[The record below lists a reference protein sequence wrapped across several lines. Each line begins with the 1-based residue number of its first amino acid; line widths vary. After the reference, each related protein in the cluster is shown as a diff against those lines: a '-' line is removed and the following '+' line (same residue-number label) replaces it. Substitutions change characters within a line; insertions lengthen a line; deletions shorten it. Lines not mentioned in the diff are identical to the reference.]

1 MRWNRMG
8 NYDDIKNVISTFSG
22 TERHITVPRV
32 YLELLGDF
40 NTAAFLNQLIFWSD
54 KTKRRDGFFYKTYA
68 EWEDELF
75 LSEYQVRR
83 SSKNLRDLGLIETE
97 VKRANGSPTVH
108 YKVNMEKL
116 SESILNKLKNRNQTN
131 SINDSEVSLVSLTV
145 DDTLDEQTV
154 DSNKSSNSTRA
165 PYKEII
171 EYLNEKAD
179 RKYKHSAKLNQRVIK
194 ARFNEGYDIDDFKS
208 VIDKKTTEWN
218 NDAKM
223 RDYLRPETLFGTK
236 FDRYLNEDLE
246 NKSEPWL
253 VEDNKNNPL
262 WDVSDL

>member
-1 MRWNRMG
+1 MG

-32 YLELLGDF
+32 YLEMLGDF

-108 YKVNMEKL
+108 YKVNMDEL
-116 SESILNKLKNRNQTN
+116 SVSILNKLKERNQTN
-131 SINDSEVSLVSLTV
+131 LSNDTEVSSVSLTV
-145 DDTLDEQTV
+145 DDTVDEQTV
-154 DSNKSSNSTRA
+154 DSNKSGNPTRT

-171 EYLNEKAD
+171 DYLNEKTG
-179 RKYKHSAKLNQRVIK
+179 RKYKHTAKLNRRVIK
-194 ARFNEGYDIDDFKS
+194 ARMNEGYTIEDFKT
-208 VIDKKTTEWN
+208 VIDKKT
-218 NDAKM
+218 AKWIKDKKM
-223 RDYLRPETLFGTK
+223 EEFLRPETLFGNK
-236 FDRYLNEDLE
+236 FDRYLNESNVAQ
-246 NKSEPWL
+246 NKSRE
-253 VEDNKNNPL
+253 VAEF
-262 WDVSDL
+262 

>member
-1 MRWNRMG
+1 MG

-32 YLELLGDF
+32 YLEMLGDF

-83 SSKNLRDLGLIETE
+83 SSKNLRDLGLIETK

-108 YKVNMEKL
+108 YKVNMDEL
-116 SESILNKLKNRNQTN
+116 SVSILNKLKERNQTN
-131 SINDSEVSLVSLTV
+131 LSNDTEVSLVSLTV
-145 DDTLDEQTV
+145 DDTVDEQTV
-154 DSNKSSNSTRA
+154 DSNKSGNPTRT

-171 EYLNEKAD
+171 DYLNEKTG
-179 RKYKHSAKLNQRVIK
+179 RNYKHKAKVNQRVIK
-194 ARFNEGYDIDDFKS
+194 ARMNEGYTLEDFKT
-208 VIDKKTTEWN
+208 VIDKKFDKWN
-218 NDAKM
+218 NDVKM
-223 RDYLRPETLFGTK
+223 KEFLRPETLFGPK
-236 FDRYLNEDLE
+236 FDRYLNQETE
-246 NKSEPWL
+246 SNQKSWAG
-253 VEDNKNNPL
+253 
-262 WDVSDL
+262 SDF

>member
-1 MRWNRMG
+1 MNEMG
-8 NYDDIKNVISTFSG
+8 NYDDIKSVISTFSG

-40 NTAAFLNQLIFWSD
+40 NTAAFLNQLVFWSD

-68 EWEDELF
+68 EWEDELL

-108 YKVNMEKL
+108 YKVNMDKL

-131 SINDSEVSLVSLTV
+131 LGNDSQVSLVSLTV
-145 DDTLDEQTV
+145 DDTV
-154 DSNKSSNSTRA
+154 DDNSRDNTLSRNSTRV

-171 EYLNEKAD
+171 DYLNEKTG
-179 RKYKHSAKLNQRVIK
+179 RNYKHKAKVNQRVIK
-194 ARFNEGYDIDDFKS
+194 ARMNEGYTLEDFKT
-208 VIDKKTTEWN
+208 VIDKKSVEWN
-218 NDAKM
+218 DDVKM
-223 RDYLRPETLFGTK
+223 KEYLRPETLFSTK
-236 FDRYLNEDLE
+236 FDRYLNEE
-246 NKSEPWL
+246 TKSNKKS
-253 VEDNKNNPL
+253 
-262 WDVSDL
+262 

>member
-1 MRWNRMG
+1 MG

-32 YLELLGDF
+32 YLEMLGDF

-54 KTKRRDGFFYKTYA
+54 KTRRTDGYFYKTYT
-68 EWEDELF
+68 EWNEELL

-83 SSKNLRDLGLIETE
+83 SAKILKDKGFIDTKL
-97 VKRANGSPTVH
+97 KKANGSPTLH
-108 YKVNMEKL
+108 YKVNMDKL

-131 SINDSEVSLVSLTV
+131 LSNDSEVSLVSLTV
-145 DDTLDEQTV
+145 DDTVNEQTV
-154 DSNKSSNSTRA
+154 DSNKSSNSTRT

-171 EYLNEKAD
+171 EYLNEKTG
-179 RKYKHSAKLNQRVIK
+179 RQYKYAAKLNQRVIK

>member
-1 MRWNRMG
+1 MG

-32 YLELLGDF
+32 YLEMLGDF

-83 SSKNLRDLGLIETE
+83 SSKNLKDLGLIETE

-108 YKVNMEKL
+108 YKVNMEEL
-116 SESILNKLKNRNQTN
+116 SVSILNKLKERNQTN
-131 SINDSEVSLVSLTV
+131 LSFHDEVPKVSLTV
-145 DDTLDEQTV
+145 DDTVDEQTV
-154 DSNKSSNSTRA
+154 DSNKSRNSTRT

-171 EYLNEKAD
+171 DYLNDKTG
-179 RKYKHSAKLNQRVIK
+179 RNYKHIAKINQRVIK
-194 ARFNEGYDIDDFKS
+194 ARMNEGYTLKDFKT
-208 VIDKKTTEWN
+208 VIDKKSDEWN
-218 NDAKM
+218 NDEQM
-223 RDYLRPETLFGTK
+223 REYLRPETLFSTK
-236 FDRYLNEDLE
+236 FDRYLNEE
-246 NKSEPWL
+246 PKKNKKSWAG
-253 VEDNKNNPL
+253 
-262 WDVSDL
+262 SDF

>member
-1 MRWNRMG
+1 MNEMG

-32 YLELLGDF
+32 YLEMLGDF

-108 YKVNMEKL
+108 YKVNMDEL
-116 SESILNKLKNRNQTN
+116 SVSILNKLKERNQTN
-131 SINDSEVSLVSLTV
+131 LSNDTEVSSVSLTV

-154 DSNKSSNSTRA
+154 DNNKSRNSTRV

-171 EYLNEKAD
+171 DYLNEKTG
-179 RKYKHSAKLNQRVIK
+179 RNYKHKAKINQRVIK
-194 ARFNEGYDIDDFKS
+194 ARMNEGYTIEEFKT
-208 VIDKKTTEWN
+208 VIDKKTDEWN
-218 NDAKM
+218 NDVKM
-223 RDYLRPETLFGTK
+223 KEFLRPETLFGTK
-236 FDRYLNEDLE
+236 FDRYLNQETE
-246 NKSEPWL
+246 SNQKSWAG
-253 VEDNKNNPL
+253 
-262 WDVSDL
+262 SDF